1 MEKTV
6 FLFLFILFT
15 CLPAWTQKTKMVRE
29 VIKAPAAARIP
40 AVSAARVQALAFPR
54 LTPLSA
60 QTLFTRIT
68 PAWKEPLSPKFTP
81 EHLRTVEDALL
92 RTDAFLFTEEYGRPA
107 ARSGEWNYSEL
118 FSRELAS
125 LLKER
130 GQTLSPSQWK
140 QIFGGTGVKGFTLSN
155 HLRLLTLDS
164 WLLTHGGEFP
174 RRQFSVNGRVLKPGE
189 LSPEQKE
196 EQKLANGI
204 KWAVLHAK
212 DTTDP
217 VLLHLKFRYEQGTR
231 KKTPEY
237 WLEELNLWLLEHNG
251 EYPRSS
257 FSNGTRIAAADLT
270 PAQKR
275 EAALANAVNNAIK
288 LAKDPSDPVIAR
300 LIQLKEEGRRYNT
313 PEQTLALLEEWS
325 AAHGGRM
332 PRASI
337 VKNGRY
343 LSASELTPEEAEEKR
358 LASIARALT
367 QNAASEQNQ
376 AVQRIKTLF
385 QNASRRKTA
394 GQILEELQIW
404 MDAHQG
410 CLPRLQAPKGEAL
423 SDELKEEISLGRAAL
438 NQIYRARLASTP
450 QAEQIRTLWQSGQ
463 ARVTRRTPEE
473 WLQAFKT
480 YLGEYKRYPMRGTP
494 EYAGVRNLLYR
505 SAKNPDGSYVTPVVQ
520 QIYELDQLARAA
532 RRGEAAWKDVTAET
546 GADAPLK
553 RFWRDAAPQD
563 RESLQATAEEMDYMR
578 DDFAD
583 WLTDAVQNDWLVLA
597 SQTYK
602 ALANVRRGL
611 DEWFDERA
619 DEAEDI
625 LVWLYDTQWGRDE
638 ENGIFSRVLFT
649 GANPAAPRLKDFRE
663 VQEFTGVP
671 VTQVPKMPSSVAAHT
686 RLTRGD
692 EARVLSLR
700 LLRGARP
707 EDLHRAIESLLPE
720 NGGFTVRAGL
730 HELGVSVTE
739 MEVNKHFTK
748 GLLHVHAEAEVP
760 GEPVVLSFTLEIDA
774 RNLAAG
780 KQFPELKRLY
790 YNLFKPYLSEDAK
803 RFLR

>member
-1 MEKTV
+1 MAKNI
-6 FLFLFILFT
+6 FLFLFILFV
-15 CLPAWTQKTKMVRE
+15 CLPAWTQKTKIVRQMA
-29 VIKAPAAARIP
+29 KAPSARIP
-40 AVSAARVQALAFPR
+40 AVSVSRVQSLAFPQ

-60 QTLFTRIT
+60 RTLFTRIT

-92 RTDAFLFTEEYGRPA
+92 QTDAFLFTEKDGQTA
-107 ARSGEWNYSEL
+107 ARSDEWNYSQI
-118 FSRELAS
+118 FSQELAG
-125 LLKER
+125 LLQER
-130 GQTLSPSQWK
+130 GQTLSHSQWK
-140 QIFGGTGVKGFTLSN
+140 QILGGSGVKGFTLSN

-196 EQKLANGI
+196 EQNLANAV

-217 VLLHLKFRYEQGTR
+217 VLLHLKSRYEQGTR

-237 WLEELNLWLLEHNG
+237 WLEELNLWLVEHNG

-270 PAQKR
+270 PAQKQ
-275 EAALANAVNNAIK
+275 EAALATAVSNAIK

-313 PEQTLALLEEWS
+313 PEQTLARLEEWS

-332 PRASI
+332 PRTSI

-343 LSASELTPEEAEEKR
+343 LSVSELTPEEMEEKH
-358 LASIARALT
+358 LANTARALT
-367 QNAASEQNQ
+367 QNAASAQNQ

-410 CLPRLQAPKGEAL
+410 CLPRLQAPKGAVL

-438 NQIYRARLASTP
+438 NQIYRTRFASTP
-450 QAEQIRTLWQSGQ
+450 QAEQIRELWQSGQ

-473 WLQAFKT
+473 WLQAFKI
-480 YLGEYKRYPMRGTP
+480 YLGEYKRYPARGTP

-505 SAKNPDGSYVTPVVQ
+505 SAKNPDGSYVNPVVQ

-563 RESLQATAEEMDYMR
+563 RESLQATAEEMDFMR

-611 DEWFDERA
+611 DEWFDDRA

-649 GANPAAPRLKDFRE
+649 GPNPAAPRLKDFRE

-671 VTQVPKMPSSVAAHT
+671 VIQMPEMPSSVAAHS
-686 RLTRGD
+686 RLMRGD
-692 EARVLSLR
+692 EVRVLSLR
-700 LLRGARP
+700 LLRGAQP
-707 EDLHRAIESLLPE
+707 EDLHRAVESLLPE
-720 NGGFTVRAGL
+720 NGGFTVRMGL
-730 HELGVSVTE
+730 HELGVSITK
-739 MEVNKHFTK
+739 MEINKHFTK

-780 KQFPELKRLY
+780 KKFPELKRLY